1 MASISAPGSLTPL
14 VLGPPP
20 RPKPA
25 RATPLERYP
34 DADPRMADAVRGL
47 ALDAVESAGSG
58 DAGPAVRMAGVATV
72 LWSRVLRFDATDPRW
87 PDRDRVILSSGPA
100 SVLLYA
106 LLHLTGHA
114 GMDADALRRHR
125 QLDSPA
131 AGHPEH
137 GGHPAIEA
145 TTGPPG
151 QGVGI
156 AVGMA
161 LAERMMAARFGRSL
175 VDHRA
180 WVIASDA
187 DLMQGISQEAA
198 GLAGDLRLERLTVLW
213 DDANGPAEGGGGSA
227 SDDIARRYAASGWTT
242 RRVDGDDVP
251 AIASAIALA
260 MRSRKPTLIACRTRP
275 ERPSIGR
282 RPFADFHVAPDLA
295 ERWRRVGM
303 RGTPARRAW
312 LKRLANHP
320 LGPEFDRV
328 QAGRLPDRWQD
339 TIAMLKAE
347 FVESPMAAPTLRSSE
362 ATLGALAA
370 AVPELI
376 GGAAR
381 PVAGAAAVCPGNYA
395 GRDIPFGLREHCMAA
410 CLNGLALHGGLVPH
424 GSTCFVS
431 VDSMRP
437 AMRLA
442 ALMQQRV
449 IFVLTHDSIGLG
461 QDGAAHQ
468 PVEQLA
474 SLRAMPGVAVFR
486 PADAVETAECWEL
499 ALRRA
504 NGPSLLVLSH
514 QAVPCVRADAGENR
528 CARGGYVLIEADG
541 PRQATLIAS
550 GSEVAVALEARR
562 LLGETG
568 IPAAVIS
575 LPCWELFAAQNEV
588 YRANVL
594 GAGLRV
600 GIEAACGFGWER
612 WLGPDGIFVGMTGF
626 GASAPAEE
634 LYRHFGITADAVAGA
649 VRKRLQPPHHEGI

>member
-1 MASISAPGSLTPL
+1 MAGISAPGSLASL

-25 RATPLERYP
+25 RIPLPERHL
-34 DADPRMADAVRGL
+34 DADPRMADAVRAL
-47 ALDAVESAGSG
+47 ALDAVESARSG
-58 DAGPAVRMAGVATV
+58 DASAAVRMATVATV

-114 GMDADALRRHR
+114 GMDVDALRRHR
-125 QLDSPA
+125 QFDSPA

-151 QGVGI
+151 QGVAM

-198 GLAGDLRLERLTVLW
+198 GLAGELRLERLTVFW
-213 DDANGPAEGGGGSA
+213 DDANGPADGGAGSA
-227 SDDIARRYAASGWTT
+227 SDDIARSYAASGWTT
-242 RRVDGDDVP
+242 RRVDGEDIP

-275 ERPSIGR
+275 ERPSLHR
-282 RPFADFHVAPDLA
+282 RPFSDFHVPPDVA

-320 LGPEFDRV
+320 LSPEFDRV

-339 TIAMLKAE
+339 AVATLKSE
-347 FVESPMAAPTLRSSE
+347 FVETRIAAPTLRSSE

-381 PVAGAAAVCPGNYA
+381 PLAGAAAVCPGNYA

-410 CLNGLALHGGLVPH
+410 CLNGLALHGGLVPF
-424 GSTCFVS
+424 GSTCFLS
-431 VDSMRP
+431 VDLMRP
-437 AMRLA
+437 ALRLA

-449 IFVLTHDSIGLG
+449 VFVLTHDSIGLG

-499 ALRRA
+499 ALRR
-504 NGPSLLVLSH
+504 NGGPSLLVLSH
-514 QAVPCVRADAGENR
+514 QTVPCVRSDAGENR

-541 PRQATLIAS
+541 PRQATLIAT

-562 LLGETG
+562 QLGETG
-568 IPAAVIS
+568 IPAAVVS
-575 LPCWELFAAQNEV
+575 LPCWELFAAQNEL
-588 YRANVL
+588 YRAHVL

-600 GIEAACGFGWER
+600 GVEAACGFGWER

-626 GASAPAEE
+626 GASAPAED

-649 VRKRLQPPHHEGI
+649 VRKRLQPPQHEGI